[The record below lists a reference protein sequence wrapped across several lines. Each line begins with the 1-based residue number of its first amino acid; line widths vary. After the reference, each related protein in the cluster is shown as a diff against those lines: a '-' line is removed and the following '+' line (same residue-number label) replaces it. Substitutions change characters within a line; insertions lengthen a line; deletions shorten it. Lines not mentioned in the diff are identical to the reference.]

1 MKEQSTVNLQKKKKA
16 PYNNMTKNERNMSL
30 PLGYKKI
37 ILFHIFVL
45 ICCVGLAN
53 ESLFKQART
62 LQREGKYEEA
72 IVAFKDY
79 LSQPILGDD
88 FSNEQMSLYTDAL
101 MQLMNT
107 FQSKGEPEACVT
119 TLQEVFKASPI
130 LQKIYLRD
138 YYSVMAYALSR
149 TENMKE
155 AEETMLK
162 AFTIPLHQATP
173 ERYFRDYAY
182 AAAVFYSNPN
192 YQKEVIGWCQEALLQ
207 AELCKNTSGKQWVMA
222 MLGSLY
228 KRNGLIDKALELFLQ
243 SKEEAKKRK
252 DELGVL
258 NSLHTLVDLFLYW
271 DVPEYANLYAS
282 EAIQVEKNRV
292 MENPMVSAQT
302 YIDKG
307 RALLQLGETD
317 SIPYYTEKARK
328 LCQSLPYNSGM
339 VDVNLLNG
347 IFLTERGGDS
357 LQVGI
362 QELQRVTQQGTVVNR
377 AKAYHQLAQTYLK
390 DENNNMAEAMLDSM
404 YALLN
409 QNDSPIYIH
418 LNYQPIIDYY
428 LKSKN
433 HHKVEQY
440 TRMMLQERQT
450 LKEKRL
456 HYNLVEAIVDSQT
469 EQQRSELKIAQ
480 LEQANQR
487 LLLLICVGLSL
498 VTISVIVVLLF
509 HQKRKHKIQMKQAD
523 DKFALLLQKLN
534 QSNTEKEKISQE
546 ICELLND
553 KDKRQELETLTPS
566 MLRKNGESKFRQCFE
581 LLYPLFLPRIREK
594 VPSITRREELLSMLI
609 VLKQDNKEIADLLA
623 IAPRSVLMLRHRF
636 RQKIGLTSDNSLEN
650 FIEDILGDENSSKET
665 LVDNSGLQTDN
676 SQA

>member
-1 MKEQSTVNLQKKKKA
+1 
-16 PYNNMTKNERNMSL
+16 MSL

-37 ILFHIFVL
+37 ILFHIFAL

-79 LSQPILGDD
+79 LSQLILGDD

-155 AEETMLK
+155 AEEMMFK
-162 AFTIPLHQATP
+162 ALSLPLHQPTS

-192 YQKEVIGWCQEALLQ
+192 YQKEVIGWCHEALLQ

-252 DELGVL
+252 DELGML

-418 LNYQPIIDYY
+418 LNYQPIIDYC

-469 EQQRSELKIAQ
+469 EQQRRELKIAQ

-487 LLLLICVGLSL
+487 LLLLICVVLSL

-534 QSNTEKEKISQE
+534 QSNTEKENISKE

-566 MLRKNGESKFRQCFE
+566 MLSKNGESKFRQCFE

-594 VPSITRREELLSMLI
+594 IPSITRREELLSMLI
-609 VLKQDNKEIADLLA
+609 VLKQDNKEIAELLA

-636 RQKIGLTSDNSLEN
+636 RQKIGMTTDNSLEN